1 MKQDLNNIVR
11 TVRCAYI
18 AFQNEHDI
26 SHKFK
31 FRHLGATSTIYK
43 SSEERPD
50 LLKEFY
56 INCNLFIEVSD
67 KNILKNKFQLAISNL
82 GYHIPYIDIID
93 INGVVTL
100 KSLITGYTT
109 IFLSDVMEKYEKKD
123 RNILLTMDF
132 TKHRLVNEIYLQ
144 ISIHTRNNTN
154 IEKNTRAASCSCDGT
169 CGWTRWA
176 CCTNCKN

>member
-50 LLKEFY
+50 LLHCPTFKMGNPFRE
-56 INCNLFIEVSD
+56 
-67 KNILKNKFQLAISNL
+67 K
-82 GYHIPYIDIID
+82 
-93 INGVVTL
+93 
-100 KSLITGYTT
+100 LI
-109 IFLSDVMEKYEKKD
+109 
-123 RNILLTMDF
+123 
-132 TKHRLVNEIYLQ
+132 
-144 ISIHTRNNTN
+144 
-154 IEKNTRAASCSCDGT
+154 
-169 CGWTRWA
+169 
-176 CCTNCKN
+176 